1 MTPRDHDERWDELAL
16 GHVLGGLPDA
26 DAGVFRGHLVGCTQC
41 RARVAELRSM
51 ASDLAAAEREE
62 RATQRI
68 RTQTAAAP
76 RRETEADDPD
86 DAGLRRRAL
95 VAGAVIAMVL
105 LVLSLWTAHLRDQN
119 AELRGIGEAHAR
131 TLTALGAGTSVPA
144 RTSQSVTGVVAVDGD
159 VVAWS
164 LAGLP
169 VPDVDERLVVW
180 VERDG
185 VFDAAV
191 VHTPG
196 QLEAEGGRL
205 AGTVDAP
212 QATRLLITLEGV
224 VIPDQPLGDP
234 IVEADLNVV
243 RSADA

>member
-1 MTPRDHDERWDELAL
+1 MTPQDHDERWDELAL

-26 DAGVFRGHLVGCTQC
+26 DASVFRGHLVGCTQS

-62 RATQRI
+62 RATQRL
-68 RTQTAAAP
+68 RTQTAAP
-76 RRETEADDPD
+76 RREAEVDPSD

-119 AELRGIGEAHAR
+119 AELRGVGEAHAR
-131 TLTALGAGTSVPA
+131 TLTVLGSGTSVPA

-169 VPDVDERLVVW
+169 MPDVDGRLVVW

-185 VFDAAV
+185 VADAAV
-191 VHTPG
+191 VHTPD
-196 QLEAEGGRL
+196 QLEAERGRL

-243 RSADA
+243 RSTGA